1 MEIVLTAVIGL
12 SVAYAAFGKA
22 SRQQNWSIIKTY
34 RPVQFLT
41 SLVVVAIVIGAAIAL
56 TTQVPY
62 FDKNPFLWLASK
74 LFGWGNGNGGA
85 NLTFSGIQWKWY
97 ALIYL
102 PVLMFALPS
111 LAKYEEEKYRNG
123 TRNWFHGVLRS
134 IRFGLAHLIMLI
146 PFGTALALSIGGLW
160 FTHQYFKGGTTRST
174 TYHAVYNSMLVA
186 ALFATLFFIT

>member
-1 MEIVLTAVIGL
+1 MQIILTAVIGL
-12 SVAYAAFGKA
+12 SVAYVAFEKT

-34 RPVQFLT
+34 RPVQFMT
-41 SLVVVAIVIGAAIAL
+41 TFMVVAVVLVAAYLL

-62 FDKNPFLWLASK
+62 FNKNPFLWLASE

-85 NLTFSGIQWKWY
+85 NLTLSGLQWKWY

-123 TRNWFHGVLRS
+123 TRDWAHGLLRS

-186 ALFATLFFIT
+186 ALFVSLFIIT